1 MIWFYILSPVQPFKN
16 DVQVPEKNS
25 QDVHE
30 QPAKTP
36 SISRTPV
43 FTGDPVRF
51 KISVLN
57 KLR

>member
-1 MIWFYILSPVQPFKN
+1 LIEGIYTLKPVQPFKN
-16 DVQVPEKNS
+16 AVQVPEKNS

-43 FTGDPVRF
+43 FIGNPAR
-51 KISVLN
+51 L
-57 KLR
+57 